1 MCPDVRASRRISTEG
16 TSLFKRILRI
26 FLIVLVLAVLVVVVG
41 GIVGFNFL
49 RDNGIKQYFASMKPP
64 AATVSTTIAKPSSWT
79 PGVEAIG
86 TVKAVRGVD
95 LTVETTGIV
104 KDILFHANQKVAA
117 NAVLLQL
124 DDAVERADLDAQK
137 AQAALDQTSLARAI
151 ELTKRG
157 VGSDSALDTAR
168 AAASAS
174 ASQVTKLQAVLDQ
187 KLLTAPFG
195 GTVGIPKIDIG
206 QYLAPGT
213 AVVTLQDLDTMR
225 VDFSVPEQQLPL
237 LKIGQTVRLG
247 LGGGDMPFAGAI
259 RGIDPKIDATSRL
272 VNVRAEV
279 ANPDG
284 KLTPGQFVQVRVEL
298 PEEQNVLTLPQ
309 TALTTSLYGDYIF
322 VVQPAK
328 PADAPPAQAAKP
340 EEKPA
345 APAAGKSADTK
356 PADAKPADAM
366 EPAADAAKPA
376 ADAAKPA
383 DKAAAEAA
391 KPAAEGEKPALVLSQ
406 VFVKPG
412 RRNEGM
418 VEIIEGLKA
427 GDEVVTAGQNRLFNG
442 MSVAVDNT
450 IDPTKSANKQADQQ

>member
-1 MCPDVRASRRISTEG
+1 M
-16 TSLFKRILRI
+16 FKRILRI
-26 FLIVLVLAVLVVVVG
+26 VIIALVLLVLVVVVG

-49 RDNGIKQYFASMKPP
+49 RDNGIKQYFATMKPP
-64 AATVSTTIAKPSSWT
+64 AATVSTTIAKPSTWT

-86 TVKAVRGVD
+86 TVRAVRGVD

-104 KDILFHANQKVAA
+104 KDILFHANQKVAD

-124 DDAVERADLDAQK
+124 DDAVERADLEAQK
-137 AQAALDQTSLARAI
+137 AQAALDQASLARAI
-151 ELTKRG
+151 ELTRRG
-157 VGSDSALDTAR
+157 VGSDSTLDTAR

-174 ASQVTKLQAVLDQ
+174 ASQVTRLQAVLEQ
-187 KLLTAPFG
+187 KQLTTPFA
-195 GTVGIPKIDIG
+195 GTVGIPKIDLG

-225 VDFSVPEQQLPL
+225 VDFSVPEQQLAL

-247 LGGGDMPFAGAI
+247 LGGEDMPFAGAI
-259 RGIDPKIDATSRL
+259 RGIDPKIDPSSRL
-272 VNVRAEV
+272 VNIRAEV

-298 PEEQNVLTLPQ
+298 PEEQNVLAMPQ

-328 PADAPPAQAAKP
+328 PAEAPPAQPAKP
-340 EEKPA
+340 EEKPTA
-345 APAAGKSADTK
+345 SATDK
-356 PADAKPADAM
+356 PADAKPADAKPADAKPVDAM
-366 EPAADAAKPA
+366 KPAADATKPA
-376 ADAAKPA
+376 TDAAKPA
-383 DKAAAEAA
+383 DKAADPA
-391 KPAAEGEKPALVLSQ
+391 KPAAEGDKPALVLSQ

-412 RRNEGM
+412 RRNQGM
-418 VEIIEGLKA
+418 VEIVEGLKA

>member
-1 MCPDVRASRRISTEG
+1 M
-16 TSLFKRILRI
+16 FKRILRI
-26 FLIVLVLAVLVVVVG
+26 VIVFLVLLVLVVVVG

-49 RDNGIKQYFASMKPP
+49 RDNGIKQYFATMKPP
-64 AATVSTTIAKPSSWT
+64 AATVSTTIAKPSNWT

-86 TVKAVRGVD
+86 TVRAVRGVD

-104 KDILFHANQKVAA
+104 KEILFHANQKVQD

-124 DDAVERADLDAQK
+124 DDAVERADLEAQK
-137 AQAALDQTSLARAI
+137 AQAVSDQAAFARAI
-151 ELTKRG
+151 ELQRRG
-157 VGSDSALDTAR
+157 VGTDATLDAAR

-174 ASQVTKLQAVLDQ
+174 ASQVNRLQAVLDQ
-187 KLLTAPFG
+187 KQLTAPFA
-195 GTVGIPKIDIG
+195 GTAGIPKIDIG

-247 LGGGDMPFAGAI
+247 LGGGGDMPFAGAI
-259 RGIDPKIDATSRL
+259 RGIDPKIDPSSRL
-272 VNVRAEV
+272 VNIRAEV

-298 PEEQNVLTLPQ
+298 PEEQNVLVLPQ

-328 PADAPPAQAAKP
+328 PAAAAPTQPAKP
-340 EEKPA
+340 EEKPSA
-345 APAAGKSADTK
+345 AADKPADSKA
-356 PADAKPADAM
+356 ADAKPADAM
-366 EPAADAAKPA
+366 KPAAEASKPADAAKPEKA
-376 ADAAKPA
+376 ADPA
-383 DKAAAEAA
+383 
-391 KPAAEGEKPALVLSQ
+391 KPALVLSQ

-412 RRNEGM
+412 RRNQGM
-418 VEIIEGLKA
+418 VEIVEGLKA

-442 MSVAVDNT
+442 MSVNVDNT
-450 IDPTKSANKQADQQ
+450 IDPTKSANQQAGQQ

>member
-1 MCPDVRASRRISTEG
+1 M
-16 TSLFKRILRI
+16 FKRILRV
-26 FLIVLVLAVLVVVVG
+26 FIVIVVLAVLVIVVG

-49 RDNGIKQYFASMKPP
+49 RDNGIKQYFATMKPP
-64 AATVSTTIAKPSSWT
+64 AATVSTTVAKPSNWT

-86 TVKAVRGVD
+86 TVRAVRGVD
-95 LTVETTGIV
+95 LTVETAGIV
-104 KDILFHANQKVAA
+104 KEIPFHANQKVAA

-137 AQAALDQTSLARAI
+137 AQAALDQTTLTRAV

-157 VGSDSALDTAR
+157 VGSDSTLDTAR

-174 ASQVTKLQAVLDQ
+174 ASQVTRLQAVLDQ
-187 KLLTAPFG
+187 KQLTAPFA
-195 GTVGIPKIDIG
+195 GTVGIPRIDLG

-247 LGGGDMPFAGAI
+247 LGGSDDMPFAGAI
-259 RGIDPKIDATSRL
+259 RGIDPKIDPSSRL
-272 VNVRAEV
+272 VNIRAEV
-279 ANPDG
+279 ANPES

-298 PEEQNVLTLPQ
+298 PEEQNVLSLPQ

-322 VVQPAK
+322 VVEPAKPAGAAPAQPAK
-328 PADAPPAQAAKP
+328 PD
-340 EEKPA
+340 EKPA
-345 APAAGKSADTK
+345 APADK
-356 PADAKPADAM
+356 PADAKPADAKT
-366 EPAADAAKPA
+366 ADAKPADAMKPALDAMKPA

-383 DKAAAEAA
+383 DKATADAAKPAAADPA
-391 KPAAEGEKPALVLSQ
+391 KPAAEGDKPALVLSQ

-412 RRNEGM
+412 RRNQGM

-442 MSVAVDNT
+442 MTVNVDNT

>member
-1 MCPDVRASRRISTEG
+1 M
-16 TSLFKRILRI
+16 FKRILRI
-26 FLIVLVLAVLVVVVG
+26 VIIALVLLVLFVVVG

-49 RDNGIKQYFASMKPP
+49 RDNGIKQYFATMKPP
-64 AATVSTTIAKPSSWT
+64 AATVSTTIAKPSTWT

-86 TVKAVRGVD
+86 TVRAVRGVD

-104 KDILFHANQKVAA
+104 KEILFHANQKVAEG
-117 NAVLLQL
+117 AVLLQL
-124 DDAVERADLDAQK
+124 DGAVERADLEATK
-137 AQAALDQTSLARAI
+137 AQVAVVQMALTRAI
-151 ELTKRG
+151 ELQRRG
-157 VGSDSALDTAR
+157 VNADATLDTAR
-168 AAASAS
+168 ATASAT
-174 ASQVTKLQAVLDQ
+174 AAQVNKLQAVLDQ
-187 KLLTAPFG
+187 KQLTAPFS
-195 GTVGIPKIDIG
+195 GTVGIPRIDLG

-213 AVVTLQDLDTMR
+213 VVVTLQDLDTMR

-247 LGGGDMPFAGAI
+247 IGGGEMPYAGTI
-259 RGIDPKIDATSRL
+259 RGIDPKIDPSSRL
-272 VNVRAEV
+272 VNIRAEV
-279 ANPDG
+279 ANPEG

-298 PEEQNVLTLPQ
+298 PEEQNVLALPQ

-328 PADAPPAQAAKP
+328 PAEAPPAQAAKP

-345 APAAGKSADTK
+345 ASATDKPADAQPTDKKPADTK
-356 PADAKPADAM
+356 PAEAM
-366 EPAADAAKPA
+366 KPAADATKST

-383 DKAAAEAA
+383 DKAVDPA
-391 KPAAEGEKPALVLSQ
+391 KPAAEADKPALVLSQ

-418 VEIIEGLKA
+418 VEIVEGLKA

-450 IDPTKSANKQADQQ
+450 IDPTKSANKQADDQ

>member
-1 MCPDVRASRRISTEG
+1 M
-16 TSLFKRILRI
+16 FKRILRI
-26 FLIVLVLAVLVVVVG
+26 FLVILVLVVLVVVVG
-41 GIVGFNFL
+41 IIVGTNVM
-49 RDNGIKQYFASMKPP
+49 REYGTKQFFATMKPP

-151 ELTKRG
+151 ELTRRG
-157 VGSDSALDTAR
+157 VGSDSTLDTAR

-187 KLLTAPFG
+187 KQLTAPFG

-206 QYLAPGT
+206 QYMAPGT

-247 LGGGDMPFAGAI
+247 FGGEDKPFAGAI
-259 RGIDPKIDATSRL
+259 RGIDPKIDSSSRL
-272 VNVRAEV
+272 VNIRAEV

-309 TALTTSLYGDYIF
+309 TALTSSLYGDYIF

-328 PADAPPAQAAKP
+328 PAAATPAKSD
-340 EEKPA
+340 EKPA
-345 APAAGKSADTK
+345 SAAAHK

-366 EPAADAAKPA
+366 KPAADAMKPA

-383 DKAAAEAA
+383 DKPAADPA
-391 KPAAEGEKPALVLSQ
+391 KPAAEGDKPALVLSQ

-412 RRNEGM
+412 RRNQGM
-418 VEIIEGLKA
+418 VEIVEGLKA

-442 MSVAVDNT
+442 MSVNVDNT

>member
-1 MCPDVRASRRISTEG
+1 M
-16 TSLFKRILRI
+16 FKRILRI
-26 FLIVLVLAVLVVVVG
+26 VIVFLVLLVLVVVVG

-49 RDNGIKQYFASMKPP
+49 RDNGIKQYFATMKPP

-86 TVKAVRGVD
+86 TVRAVRGVD

-104 KDILFHANQKVAA
+104 KEILFHANQKVED

-124 DDAVERADLDAQK
+124 DDAVERADLEAQK
-137 AQAALDQTSLARAI
+137 AQAVSDQAAFTRAI
-151 ELTKRG
+151 ELQRRG
-157 VGSDSALDTAR
+157 VGTDATLDAAR

-174 ASQVTKLQAVLDQ
+174 ASQVTRLQAVLDQ
-187 KLLTAPFG
+187 KQLTAPFA
-195 GTVGIPKIDIG
+195 GTAGIPKIDIG

-247 LGGGDMPFAGAI
+247 LGGGGDMPFAGAI
-259 RGIDPKIDATSRL
+259 RGIDPKIDPSSRL
-272 VNVRAEV
+272 VNIRAEV

-284 KLTPGQFVQVRVEL
+284 KLTPGQFVRVRVEL
-298 PEEQNVLTLPQ
+298 PEEQNVLVLPQ

-328 PADAPPAQAAKP
+328 PAAAAPTQPAKP
-340 EEKPA
+340 EQKPA
-345 APAAGKSADTK
+345 AAATDKPADSK
-356 PADAKPADAM
+356 PVDSKAADAKPADAM
-366 EPAADAAKPA
+366 KPAADASKAADAAKP
-376 ADAAKPA
+376 
-383 DKAAAEAA
+383 E
-391 KPAAEGEKPALVLSQ
+391 KPAADPAKPALVLSQ

-412 RRNEGM
+412 RRNQGM
-418 VEIIEGLKA
+418 VEIVEGLKA

-442 MSVAVDNT
+442 MSVNVDNT
-450 IDPTKSANKQADQQ
+450 VDPTKSANKQADQQ

>member
-1 MCPDVRASRRISTEG
+1 MCPDIRASRRIPTEG
-16 TSLFKRILRI
+16 IFLFKRILRI
-26 FLIVLVLAVLVVVVG
+26 VIIALVLAVLVVVVG

-64 AATVSTTIAKPSSWT
+64 AATVSTTIAKPSTWT

-124 DDAVERADLDAQK
+124 DDAVERADLEATK
-137 AQAALDQTSLARAI
+137 AQAASDQTTLQRAL
-151 ELTKRG
+151 ELQRRG
-157 VGSDSALDTAR
+157 VGTDATLDTAR
-168 AAASAS
+168 AAASVS
-174 ASQVTKLQAVLDQ
+174 ASQVVKLQAVLDQ
-187 KLLTAPFG
+187 KQLTAPFA
-195 GTVGIPKIDIG
+195 GTAGIPKIDLG

-237 LKIGQTVRLG
+237 LNIGQTVRLG
-247 LGGGDMPFAGAI
+247 LGGGDMPFAGVI
-259 RGIDPKIDATSRL
+259 RGIDPKIDSANRL
-272 VNVRAEV
+272 VNIRAEV

-322 VVQPAK
+322 VVEPAK
-328 PADAPPAQAAKP
+328 PAPPPAQAAKP

-345 APAAGKSADTK
+345 APAADKPADAKTADTK
-356 PADAKPADAM
+356 PADAM
-366 EPAADAAKPA
+366 KPA

-383 DKAAAEAA
+383 DKAATDAAKPAADPA
-391 KPAAEGEKPALVLSQ
+391 KPAAEGDKPALVLSQ

-412 RRNEGM
+412 RRNQGM
-418 VEIIEGLKA
+418 VEIVEGLKA

>member
-1 MCPDVRASRRISTEG
+1 MCPDVRAWRRISTEG

-26 FLIVLVLAVLVVVVG
+26 FLIVLVLAVLIVVVG

-117 NAVLLQL
+117 NAILLQL

-157 VGSDSALDTAR
+157 VGSDSTLDTAR

-174 ASQVTKLQAVLDQ
+174 ASQVTKLQAVLEQ
-187 KLLTAPFG
+187 KQLTAPFG

-237 LKIGQTVRLG
+237 LEIGQTVRLG

-272 VNVRAEV
+272 VNIRAEV

-328 PADAPPAQAAKP
+328 PANAPAQTAQP

-345 APAAGKSADTK
+345 APAAGKSADSK
-356 PADAKPADAM
+356 PADIKAADAM
-366 EPAADAAKPA
+366 KPAADAVKPA

-383 DKAAAEAA
+383 T
-391 KPAAEGEKPALVLSQ
+391 EGEKPALVLSQ

-450 IDPTKSANKQADQQ
+450 IDPTKSANKQAGQQ

>member
-1 MCPDVRASRRISTEG
+1 M
-16 TSLFKRILRI
+16 FKRILRI
-26 FLIVLVLAVLVVVVG
+26 FLIVLVLAVLIVVVG

-117 NAVLLQL
+117 NAILLQL

-157 VGSDSALDTAR
+157 VGSDSTLDTAR

-345 APAAGKSADTK
+345 APAADKSADTK
-356 PADAKPADAM
+356 PADTKPADAM
-366 EPAADAAKPA
+366 KPAADAAKPA

>member
-1 MCPDVRASRRISTEG
+1 
-16 TSLFKRILRI
+16 LFKRILRI
-26 FLIVLVLAVLVVVVG
+26 FLVIVVLAVLAIVVG
-41 GIVGFNFL
+41 GIVWFNFF
-49 RDNGIKQYFASMKPP
+49 RDGMIKQYFATMKPP

-86 TVKAVRGVD
+86 TVRAVRGVD
-95 LTVETTGIV
+95 LTVETAGIV
-104 KDILFHANQKVAA
+104 KEVTFHANEKVAA

-137 AQAALDQTSLARAI
+137 AQAALDQVSLTRAI
-151 ELTKRG
+151 ELTRRG
-157 VGSDSALDTAR
+157 VGSDSTLDSAR

-174 ASQVTKLQAVLDQ
+174 ASQVTRLQAVLDQ
-187 KLLTAPFG
+187 KQLTAPFA
-195 GTVGIPKIDIG
+195 GTVGIPKIDLG
-206 QYLAPGT
+206 QYLSPGT

-247 LGGGDMPFAGAI
+247 LSGADMPFAGAI
-259 RGIDPKIDATSRL
+259 RGIDPKIDPSSRL
-272 VNVRAEV
+272 VNIRAEV
-279 ANPDG
+279 ANPEG

-298 PEEQNVLTLPQ
+298 PEEQNVLSLPQ

-328 PADAPPAQAAKP
+328 PAEAAPAKP
-340 EEKPA
+340 EEKA
-345 APAAGKSADTK
+345 AAAATDKPADTK
-356 PADAKPADAM
+356 PADAMK
-366 EPAADAAKPA
+366 PAADAMKPA

-383 DKAAAEAA
+383 DKAASDATKPAAADPA
-391 KPAAEGEKPALVLSQ
+391 KPAAEGDKPALVLSQ

-412 RRNEGM
+412 RRNQGM
-418 VEIIEGLKA
+418 VEIVEGLKA
-427 GDEVVTAGQNRLFNG
+427 GEEVVTAGQNRLFNG
-442 MSVAVDNT
+442 MSVNVDNT

>member
-1 MCPDVRASRRISTEG
+1 M
-16 TSLFKRILRI
+16 FKRILRI
-26 FLIVLVLAVLVVVVG
+26 FLIVLVLAVLIVVVG

-117 NAVLLQL
+117 NAILLQL

-157 VGSDSALDTAR
+157 VGSDSTLDTAR

-174 ASQVTKLQAVLDQ
+174 ASQVTKLQAVLEQ
-187 KLLTAPFG
+187 KQLTAPFG

-237 LKIGQTVRLG
+237 LEIGQTVRLG

-272 VNVRAEV
+272 VNIRAEV

-328 PADAPPAQAAKP
+328 PANAPAQTAKP

-356 PADAKPADAM
+356 PADTK
-366 EPAADAAKPA
+366 AADAVKPA
-376 ADAAKPA
+376 ADAAKPT
-383 DKAAAEAA
+383 DKAAADAA

-450 IDPTKSANKQADQQ
+450 IDPTKSANKQAGQQ

>member
-1 MCPDVRASRRISTEG
+1 M
-16 TSLFKRILRI
+16 FKRILRFFVI
-26 FLIVLVLAVLVVVVG
+26 ILVLAVLVVVVG

-49 RDNGIKQYFASMKPP
+49 RDNGIKQYFATMKPP

-86 TVKAVRGVD
+86 TVRAVRGVD

-137 AQAALDQTSLARAI
+137 AQAALDQVSLTRAI
-151 ELTKRG
+151 ELTRRG
-157 VGSDSALDTAR
+157 VGSDSTLDTAR

-187 KLLTAPFG
+187 KQLTAPFG

-206 QYLAPGT
+206 QYMAPGT

-247 LGGGDMPFAGAI
+247 LSGGDMPFAGEI
-259 RGIDPKIDATSRL
+259 RGIDPKIDPSSRL
-272 VNVRAEV
+272 VNIRAEV

-298 PEEQNVLTLPQ
+298 PEEQNVLSLPQ

-328 PADAPPAQAAKP
+328 PAGAAPAQPAKP

-345 APAAGKSADTK
+345 AAATDK
-356 PADAKPADAM
+356 PADAKPADTM
-366 EPAADAAKPA
+366 KPAADAMKPAADAMKPA

-383 DKAAAEAA
+383 DKAAPDAAKPAADPA
-391 KPAAEGEKPALVLSQ
+391 KPAAEGDKPALVLSQ

-412 RRNEGM
+412 RRNQGM
-418 VEIIEGLKA
+418 VEIVEGLKA

-442 MSVAVDNT
+442 MSVNVDNT

>member
-1 MCPDVRASRRISTEG
+1 M
-16 TSLFKRILRI
+16 FKRILRI
-26 FLIVLVLAVLVVVVG
+26 FIIVLVLALLVVVVG

-64 AATVSTTIAKPSSWT
+64 AATVSTTIAKPSAWT

-95 LTVETTGIV
+95 LAVETTGIV
-104 KDILFHANQKVAA
+104 KDILFHANQKVAD

-151 ELTKRG
+151 ELTRRG
-157 VGSDSALDTAR
+157 VGSDSTLDTAR

-174 ASQVTKLQAVLDQ
+174 ASQVTKLQAVLEQ
-187 KLLTAPFG
+187 KQLTAPFG

-225 VDFSVPEQQLPL
+225 VDFSVPEQQLAL
-237 LKIGQTVRLG
+237 LKIGQTIRLG
-247 LGGGDMPFAGAI
+247 LGGEDRPFAGAI
-259 RGIDPKIDATSRL
+259 RGIDPKIDSSSRL
-272 VNVRAEV
+272 VNIRAEV

-328 PADAPPAQAAKP
+328 PAEAAPAKP
-340 EEKPA
+340 EENPA
-345 APAAGKSADTK
+345 APSADKSAEAKPADTK
-356 PADAKPADAM
+356 PADAMK
-366 EPAADAAKPA
+366 PAADAAKPA
-376 ADAAKPA
+376 ADAAKPT
-383 DKAAAEAA
+383 DKAADPA
-391 KPAAEGEKPALVLSQ
+391 KPAAEGDKPALVLSQ

-412 RRNEGM
+412 RRNQGM
-418 VEIIEGLKA
+418 VEIVEGLKA

-442 MSVAVDNT
+442 MSVVVDNT
-450 IDPTKSANKQADQQ
+450 IDPTKSANKQAEQQ

>member
-1 MCPDVRASRRISTEG
+1 M
-16 TSLFKRILRI
+16 FKRILRI

-64 AATVSTTIAKPSSWT
+64 AATVSTTIAKPSTWT

-104 KDILFHANQKVAA
+104 KSILFHANQKVAD
-117 NAVLLQL
+117 NAVLVQL

-157 VGSDSALDTAR
+157 VGSDSTLDTAR

-174 ASQVTKLQAVLDQ
+174 ASQVTKLRAVLDQ
-187 KLLTAPFG
+187 KQLAAPFG

-247 LGGGDMPFAGAI
+247 FGGEDRPFAGAI
-259 RGIDPKIDATSRL
+259 RGIDPKIDSSSRL
-272 VNVRAEV
+272 VNIRAEV

-322 VVQPAK
+322 VVRPAK
-328 PADAPPAQAAKP
+328 PAEAAPAQADKP

-345 APAAGKSADTK
+345 APAADKSADAKPADTK
-356 PADAKPADAM
+356 PADATKS
-366 EPAADAAKPA
+366 AADAAKPA

-383 DKAAAEAA
+383 DKAADPA
-391 KPAAEGEKPALVLSQ
+391 KPAAEGDKPALVLSQ

-412 RRNEGM
+412 RHNQGM
-418 VEIIEGLKA
+418 VEIVEGLKT

-442 MSVAVDNT
+442 MSVVVDNT
-450 IDPTKSANKQADQQ
+450 IDPTKSANKQADPQ

>member
-1 MCPDVRASRRISTEG
+1 M
-16 TSLFKRILRI
+16 FKRILRI
-26 FLIVLVLAVLVVVVG
+26 FIIVLVLALLVVVVG

-64 AATVSTTIAKPSSWT
+64 AATVSTTIAKPSAWT

-104 KDILFHANQKVAA
+104 KDILFHANQKVAD

-137 AQAALDQTSLARAI
+137 AQAALDQASLARAI
-151 ELTKRG
+151 ELTRRG
-157 VGSDSALDTAR
+157 VGSDSTLDTAR

-174 ASQVTKLQAVLDQ
+174 ASQVTKLQAVLEQ
-187 KLLTAPFG
+187 KQLTAPFG

-225 VDFSVPEQQLPL
+225 VDFSVPEQQLAL
-237 LKIGQTVRLG
+237 LKIGQTIRLG
-247 LGGGDMPFAGAI
+247 FGGEDRPFAGAI
-259 RGIDPKIDATSRL
+259 RGIDPKIDSSSRL
-272 VNVRAEV
+272 VNIRAEV

-328 PADAPPAQAAKP
+328 PAEAAPAAKP

-345 APAAGKSADTK
+345 TPAADKSADAKPADTK
-356 PADAKPADAM
+356 PADAMKPAAN
-366 EPAADAAKPA
+366 AAKPA
-376 ADAAKPA
+376 ADAAKPT
-383 DKAAAEAA
+383 DKAADAA
-391 KPAAEGEKPALVLSQ
+391 KPAAEGDKPALVLSQ

-412 RRNEGM
+412 RRNQGM
-418 VEIIEGLKA
+418 VEIVEGLKA
-427 GDEVVTAGQNRLFNG
+427 GDVVVTAGQNRLFNG
-442 MSVAVDNT
+442 MSVVVDNT
-450 IDPTKSANKQADQQ
+450 IDPTKSANKQAEQQ

>member
-1 MCPDVRASRRISTEG
+1 M
-16 TSLFKRILRI
+16 RILRVI
-26 FLIVLVLAVLVVVVG
+26 IIALVFVVLVVVVG

-64 AATVSTTIAKPSSWT
+64 AATVSTTVVKPSTWT
-79 PGVEAIG
+79 PGIEAIG
-86 TVKAVRGVD
+86 TVSAVRGVD

-104 KDILFHANQKVAA
+104 KEILFHANQKVAL

-137 AQAALDQTSLARAI
+137 AQAALDQTSLTRAI
-151 ELTKRG
+151 ELQKRG
-157 VGSDSALDTAR
+157 VGSDVTLDTAR
-168 AAASAS
+168 ASASAS

-187 KLLTAPFG
+187 KQLTAPFN

-247 LGGGDMPFAGAI
+247 TGGADMPFEGAI
-259 RGIDPKIDATSRL
+259 RGIDPKIDPSSRL
-272 VNVRAEV
+272 VTVRAEV

-284 KLTPGQFVQVRVEL
+284 KLTPGQFVQARVEL
-298 PEEQNVLTLPQ
+298 PEEQNVLALPQ
-309 TALTTSLYGDYIF
+309 TALTSSLYGDFIY
-322 VVQPAK
+322 VVHPAK
-328 PADAPPAQAAKP
+328 PAEAAPAAKP
-340 EEKPA
+340 DEKPA
-345 APAAGKSADTK
+345 APATDKSATDATK
-356 PADAKPADAM
+356 PATDAM
-366 EPAADAAKPA
+366 KPAADAMKPA

-383 DKAAAEAA
+383 DKAAADPA
-391 KPAAEGEKPALVLSQ
+391 KPAAEQPALVLSQ

-412 RRNEGM
+412 RRNAGV
-418 VEIIEGLKA
+418 VEILEGLNA

-450 IDPTKSANKQADQQ
+450 IDPTKSANKQAAQQ